1 MNLPCD
7 TPNIEYHIVTLFEKL
22 DALRRDSASVPL
34 GSVGLQK
41 TPMQVE
47 IRTLEF
53 WRSIISECLSSFFY
67 VFIVCGAV
75 GGAGVN
81 SALDVTA
88 LATGFAIMTLTQCFG
103 HVSGNLYF
111 ISKFYSL
118 VPCRKQ
124 VLFHLNLLNHYTSLN
139 IVFFSW

>member
-1 MNLPCD
+1 MAEEVLNIPCD
-7 TPNIEYHIVTLFEKL
+7 TQNIEYHIVTLFEKL
-22 DALRRDSASVPL
+22 DALRRDSVSVPL
-34 GSVGLQK
+34 SSVGVPK

-75 GGAGVN
+75 NEARLTSSV
-81 SALDVTA
+81 AVATA

-103 HVSGNLYF
+103 HISGMYGKICGSICKRF
-111 ISKFYSL
+111 INSCF
-118 VPCRKQ
+118 
-124 VLFHLNLLNHYTSLN
+124 N
-139 IVFFSW
+139 I